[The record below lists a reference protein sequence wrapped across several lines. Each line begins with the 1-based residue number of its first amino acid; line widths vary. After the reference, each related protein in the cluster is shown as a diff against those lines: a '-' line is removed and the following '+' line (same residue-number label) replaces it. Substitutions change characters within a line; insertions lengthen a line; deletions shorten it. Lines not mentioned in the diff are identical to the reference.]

1 MSRIDVFSAMLS
13 PVSTRHIA
21 TSTLWQI
28 ASQAVMAA
36 LSIVTVKLV
45 AVGLTRELAGT
56 YNSAYGYLQFFGILA
71 DAGLYAVAVRELSRA
86 KDEGQTLGT
95 LVLLRLIVTAI
106 VFAAAVSIAWSIPHW
121 RASPLSIAITI
132 AAFVP
137 VFTLLAGIQ
146 RSVFQV
152 HYRMGSVFAAEVT
165 QRVITAGLIGATV
178 ALGVRNNNDPAMAW
192 WFLLVGS
199 IGAFVLLTM
208 SSVLARRIVHIR
220 ATWDPATMKRLLKLA
235 LPFGA
240 AYLCMALYRNM
251 DVTLIALLRD
261 DFETQN
267 AMYGFAL
274 RANEMAFLIP
284 TFLLNSTLP
293 IVSKRL
299 DEGADVVSLVRK
311 TFVMI
316 AVLSLSA
323 GLTAMAWATPLM
335 QLLTTDQ
342 YLSTPFQGGADT
354 ALLYLGPSMILN
366 GVVLLC
372 FYSLLAL
379 GKSTRL
385 TWSLAVAAI
394 LSQALNLYVIPE
406 LGFVGAAFTSFVVH
420 AVIVL
425 LLFVPTLR
433 AVRVPFA
440 SLEWGRIAAYG
451 ILLSIGLVIIR
462 PLLMAEAATG
472 VGIVGL
478 AILAAFLVE
487 ILGLRRIVTKG

>member
-1 MSRIDVFSAMLS
+1 M
-13 PVSTRHIA
+13 STRQIA

-28 ASQAVMAA
+28 ASQAVMAL

-45 AVGLTRELAGT
+45 AVGLERELAGA

-106 VFAAAVSIAWSIPHW
+106 VFAAAVGIAWSVPHW
-121 RASPLSIAITI
+121 RESPLSIGITI

-152 HYRMGSVFAAEVT
+152 HYRMGSVFVAEVA
-165 QRVITAGLIGATV
+165 QRVVTAGLIGGTV
-178 ALGVRNNNDPAMAW
+178 AMGAYQSDDPRMAW
-192 WFLLVGS
+192 WFLLIGS
-199 IGAFVLLTM
+199 IGAFVLLTL
-208 SSVLARRIVHIR
+208 SSVLAARIVTIR
-220 ATWDPATMKRLLKLA
+220 AAWDPATMKRLLKLA

-299 DEGADVVSLVRK
+299 EQGADVTGLVRK
-311 TFVMI
+311 TFLMI

-323 GLTAMAWATPLM
+323 GLTAMAWARPLM
-335 QLLTTDQ
+335 QLLTTEQ
-342 YLSTPFQGGADT
+342 YLSAGDALGADT
-354 ALLYLGPSMILN
+354 ALFLLGPSMVLN
-366 GVVLLC
+366 GAVLFC
-372 FYSLLAL
+372 FYALLAL
-379 GKSTRL
+379 GKSARL
-385 TWSLAVAAI
+385 TWSLAFAAV
-394 LSQALNLYVIPE
+394 LSQGMNVLLIPAT
-406 LGFVGAAFTSFVVH
+406 GFVGAALTSIVVH
-420 AVIVL
+420 AAIVL

-433 AVRVPFA
+433 HLRMPLV
-440 SLEWGRIAAYG
+440 SLEWGRIVAYG
-451 ILLSIGLVIIR
+451 LLLSIGLLALR
-462 PLLMAEAATG
+462 PLLVAEWATG
-472 VGIVGL
+472 LGIVALGV
-478 AILAAFLVE
+478 LAAILVE
-487 ILGLRRIVTKG
+487 ILGVRRLVAQG